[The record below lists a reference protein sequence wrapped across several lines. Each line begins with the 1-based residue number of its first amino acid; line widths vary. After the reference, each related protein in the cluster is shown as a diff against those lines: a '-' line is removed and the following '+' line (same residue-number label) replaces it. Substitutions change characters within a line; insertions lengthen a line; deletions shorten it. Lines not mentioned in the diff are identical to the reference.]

1 MARQVLGILGAGQLA
16 QMTCLAGQKLGFEMH
31 VLANHD
37 SEPAALVADKVW
49 LGDLRDEGIVKEFA
63 KAVSAFAYDT
73 EHLPISAVRSGA
85 ELSQACP
92 HPDLLYATQNRI
104 RERELLQSLR
114 VPMPKV
120 AFIRS
125 AQDVALASGFGFPS
139 VLKTAEQGYDGK
151 GQLKV
156 ERAQDLLS
164 SWEQLGQVPCVLEE
178 WISFIKEMSVIIA
191 RGRHGDVRVYPVI
204 DNDHVNHILH
214 TSSVPSMLPLQVQEE
229 ATQIAQHIAEDVQLV
244 GLLAVEMFYTS
255 EGRVWVNEL
264 APRPHNSG
272 HHTQLSTVTSQFEQL
287 VLAMAGER
295 LGAVDARPAVMR
307 NLLGDLFIGQGAS
320 QDYLRHGFIYPP
332 DADVNVFFYGKNE
345 ARAGRKM
352 GHIIAVGDS
361 LQEATQKADVQYQRY
376 QFAHEG

>member
-1 MARQVLGILGAGQLA
+1 
-16 QMTCLAGQKLGFEMH
+16 
-31 VLANHD
+31 
-37 SEPAALVADKVW
+37 
-49 LGDLRDEGIVKEFA
+49 
-63 KAVSAFAYDT
+63 
-73 EHLPISAVRSGA
+73 
-85 ELSQACP
+85 
-92 HPDLLYATQNRI
+92 
-104 RERELLQSLR
+104 
-114 VPMPKV
+114 MPKV

-229 ATQIAQHIAEDVQLV
+229 ATHIAQHIAEKVQLV

-287 VLAMAGER
+287 VLAMAGEH

-320 QDYLRHGFIYPP
+320 KDYLRHGFIYPP

-361 LQEATQKADVQYQRY
+361 LQEAAQKADAQYQWY

>member
-31 VLANHD
+31 VLANRD

-49 LGDLRDEGIVKEFA
+49 LGDLQDESMVKEFA

-73 EHLPISAVRSGA
+73 EHLPISAVRAAA

-104 RERELLQSLR
+104 RERELLQSLS

-125 AQDVALASGFGFPS
+125 AEDVVLASGLGFPS

-214 TSSVPSMLPLQVQEE
+214 TSSVPSELPLQVQEE
-229 ATQIAQHIAEDVQLV
+229 ATRIAQHIAEKVQLV

-320 QDYLRHGFIYPP
+320 KDYLRHGFIYPL
-332 DADVNVFFYGKNE
+332 DADVNVFFYGKRE
-345 ARAGRKM
+345 ARSGRKM

-361 LQEATQKADVQYQRY
+361 LHEAGQKVDAQYQWY